1 MSYSTTERSNRSYRE
16 MPAYVKI
23 ILLAQAVTILSLTV
37 SMYQVYMN
45 DFYFQEYIIGLF
57 RSNIIANAL
66 LSTVTASLFALG
78 TFLLLGSMGPS
89 RRANKEWRHMSEVVE
104 GSQRPSLPV
113 LEAVEPL
120 PRPRSTARRTRR
132 RRLTVDTDKLFD
144 SMRYFADDQRQN

>member
-1 MSYSTTERSNRSYRE
+1 

-57 RSNIIANAL
+57 RSNIIANAI

-89 RRANKEWRHMSEVVE
+89 RRVNKEWRHMSEVVE
-104 GSQRPSLPV
+104 ASQLPSLPV

-120 PRPRSTARRTRR
+120 PRPRGAARRPRR
-132 RRLTVDTDKLFD
+132 RRPTVDTDKLFD

>member
-1 MSYSTTERSNRSYRE
+1 

-23 ILLAQAVTILSLTV
+23 ILLAQAVTILSLTL
-37 SMYQVYMN
+37 SMYQVYVN

-89 RRANKEWRHMSEVVE
+89 RRVNKEWRLMSEAE
-104 GSQRPSLPV
+104 EASQLRSLPV
-113 LEAVEPL
+113 LETVEPP
-120 PRPRSTARRTRR
+120 PRPRSTARRPRHR
-132 RRLTVDTDKLFD
+132 KPSVDTNKLFD
-144 SMRYFADDQRQN
+144 SMRYFADDADDQRQS